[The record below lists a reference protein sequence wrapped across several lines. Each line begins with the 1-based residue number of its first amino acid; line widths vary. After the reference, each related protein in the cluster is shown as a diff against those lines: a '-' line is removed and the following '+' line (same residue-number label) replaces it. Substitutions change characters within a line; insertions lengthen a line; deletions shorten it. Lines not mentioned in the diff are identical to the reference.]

1 MRTEW
6 LFALA
11 VVLALGQQPVS
22 AQTPATSDSG
32 LKPGDMVLITIWQRD
47 ELSGEFIV
55 APDGTLVHPLYRQV
69 RVTGVPSSQ
78 VEERV
83 RSFLSAYEANPQ
95 LVVQPHYKVAVGGAV
110 MKADLYDILPG
121 TTVSEA
127 VTQAGGIAELGKRN
141 DVRLVRAGQE
151 TRLDLTQPAGM
162 QMLLQSGDQIFV
174 KEKST
179 NWVSQNILP
188 LLTMAVSV
196 TNLIAITNQ

>member
-1 MRTEW
+1 
-6 LFALA
+6 
-11 VVLALGQQPVS
+11 
-22 AQTPATSDSG
+22 
-32 LKPGDMVLITIWQRD
+32 
-47 ELSGEFIV
+47 
-55 APDGTLVHPLYRQV
+55 
-69 RVTGVPSSQ
+69 
-78 VEERV
+78 
-83 RSFLSAYEANPQ
+83 
-95 LVVQPHYKVAVGGAV
+95 